1 MPKKSRRRSRQKS
14 VEHTDSDPVKLFR
27 WSQAE
32 KDWILSTFP
41 NGGTQ
46 WMDMSRQFEAH
57 FGWTRKPIH
66 ILAVCIRALNW
77 NSFTDDWTTSQRTW
91 LAKSQKQRMSWTQMV
106 EPFNKEFQTQRTSE
120 QLKTQFEN
128 MKHSLNPATPENTKH
143 RWAQSTKGS
152 TSEMLKIQKMLF
164 PDSRK
169 RQPWKSGEKDWVLQR
184 RLEKANWNDIR
195 AELLAKFGT
204 LRHPSILAY
213 KFRSLMKETH
223 IPMRPMEYWTSHQQA
238 WMIERAASRSTPKI
252 DWDEMASLF
261 EEKFGFPRTP
271 FAIRTKYSKY
281 IAIAAPSQDKAV
293 IAVKATKAAKAAR
306 RQGKTSS

>member
-1 MPKKSRRRSRQKS
+1 MTTESGVRSTACTRIG
-14 VEHTDSDPVKLFR
+14 
-27 WSQAE
+27 SQQSNNTIVMGQHKVWA
-32 KDWILSTFP
+32 
-41 NGGTQ
+41 
-46 WMDMSRQFEAH
+46 
-57 FGWTRKPIH
+57 RKPNRISEAR
-66 ILAVCIRALNW
+66 IKFLNW
-77 NSFTDDWTTSQRTW
+77 SFFMDDWTTSQRAW

-261 EEKFGFPRTP
+261 EAKFGFSRKPSAVKSR
-271 FAIRTKYSKY
+271 YNQY
-281 IAIAAPSQDKAV
+281 IAKAAPSQNKRALKIKA
-293 IAVKATKAAKAAR
+293 AKAAKAAR
-306 RQGKTSS
+306 